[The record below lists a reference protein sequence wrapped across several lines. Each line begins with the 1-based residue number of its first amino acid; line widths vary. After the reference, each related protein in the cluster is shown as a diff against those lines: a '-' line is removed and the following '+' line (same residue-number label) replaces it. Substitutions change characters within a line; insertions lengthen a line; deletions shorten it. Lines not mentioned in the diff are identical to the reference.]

1 MIVAFLLGCAVTL
14 SIVNLIEEH
23 RLRKNQNELDIL
35 KHEYSIKLNAELD
48 KIDRE
53 YEARKFNFNPK
64 YAVNPVDILKSKR

>member
-23 RLRKNQNELDIL
+23 RMRKNQSELDIL

-53 YEARKFNFNPK
+53 YEDVKYNLNPK
-64 YAVNPVDILKSKR
+64 CAVNPVNILKSKR